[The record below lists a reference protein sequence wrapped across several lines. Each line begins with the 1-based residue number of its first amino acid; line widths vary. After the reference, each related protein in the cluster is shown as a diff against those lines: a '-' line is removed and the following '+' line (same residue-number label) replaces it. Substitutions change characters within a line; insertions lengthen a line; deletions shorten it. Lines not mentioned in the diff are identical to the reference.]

1 MERLTQREME
11 QILGIY
17 APFRIKNL
25 SLDNDNEVL
34 TVHLE
39 EQQNKSRRLFSTAPM
54 KQPGVIQTWLHGKT
68 GRFDTVIKLETNS
81 KTFSKSRLLNPPAF
95 IGNKDSGY
103 TYQLQQTVLMA
114 HTKNI
119 DSLNIS
125 ALFGLERALVSQII
139 DDAQVQQQESQANSQ
154 LPLETD
160 PIWRAIIKHETGFK
174 TNFSALRFLI
184 SKLELTCMN
193 SQDDSG
199 VIQSS
204 TATLRQFFIKH
215 KNQLKSEYAQI
226 GVSAQQETQEKV
238 QAKTSS
244 KKVKLTSEHPIWEN
258 ILNGD
263 IDLLSKNTGL
273 NMYITQ
279 LKGLYRKAADNK
291 QDQQQIA
298 KELLSYLKKNMAK
311 LKPEL
316 LSISK
321 MVKQLDSQENETSL
335 PSIEH
340 PVWEKLASQEANI
353 ESSQLAYKLL
363 LVKAHALDDK
373 AEAKQ
378 LIWQYFNRNQRLLSA
393 ELSQL
398 ESLISI
404 AS

>member
-25 SLDNDNEVL
+25 SLDSDEEVL

-39 EQQNKSRRLFSTAPM
+39 EQNNKSRRLFSTAPM
-54 KQPGVIQTWLHGKT
+54 KQPGKIQTWLHGKT

-95 IGNKDSGY
+95 LGSKDSGY
-103 TYQLQQTVLMA
+103 TYQLQQTVIMA

-125 ALFGLERALVSQII
+125 ALLGLKRTLVSKII
-139 DDAQVQQQESQANSQ
+139 DDAQAQQQESQANSQ

-160 PIWRAIIKHETGFK
+160 PIWRAIIKHEISFK

-193 SQDDSG
+193 SQDDSS

-226 GVSAQQETQEKV
+226 GVTLQEKPNKV
-238 QAKTSS
+238 EEKTTR

-279 LKGLYRKAADNK
+279 LKGLYRKAAYNK

-298 KELLSYLKKNMAK
+298 KELLSYLKKNMTK

-321 MVKQLDSQENETSL
+321 MVKQLDSQVNEATL
-335 PSIEH
+335 PDIEH
-340 PVWEKLASQEANI
+340 PIWERLANQEANI
-353 ESSQLAYKLL
+353 DSNQLAYKLL

-378 LIWQYFNRNQRLLSA
+378 LIWQYFDRNQRLLSA

>member
-11 QILGIY
+11 QILGVY

-25 SLDNDNEVL
+25 SLDSDEEVL

-39 EQQNKSRRLFSTAPM
+39 EQNNKSRRLFSTAPM
-54 KQPGVIQTWLHGKT
+54 KQPGQIQTWLHGKT

-95 IGNKDSGY
+95 LGSKDSGY

-125 ALFGLERALVSQII
+125 ALLGLERTLVSKII
-139 DDAQVQQQESQANSQ
+139 DDAQAQQQESQANSQ

-160 PIWRAIIKHETGFK
+160 PIWRAIIKHETSFK

-193 SQDDSG
+193 SQDDSS

-204 TATLRQFFIKH
+204 TATLRQFFVKH

-226 GVSAQQETQEKV
+226 GVTLQEKPNKV
-238 QAKTSS
+238 EEKTTS

-321 MVKQLDSQENETSL
+321 MVKQLDSQVNEATL
-335 PSIEH
+335 PDIEH
-340 PVWEKLASQEANI
+340 PIWERLANQEANI
-353 ESSQLAYKLL
+353 DSNQLAYKLL

-378 LIWQYFNRNQRLLSA
+378 LIWQYFDRNQRLLSA

>member
-11 QILGIY
+11 QILGVY

-25 SLDNDNEVL
+25 SLDSDEEVL

-39 EQQNKSRRLFSTAPM
+39 EQNNKSRRLFSTAPM
-54 KQPGVIQTWLHGKT
+54 KQPGQIQTWLHGKT

-95 IGNKDSGY
+95 LGSKDSGY

-125 ALFGLERALVSQII
+125 ALLGLERTLVSKII
-139 DDAQVQQQESQANSQ
+139 DDAQAQQQESQANSQ

-160 PIWRAIIKHETGFK
+160 PIWRAIIKHETSFK

-193 SQDDSG
+193 SQDDSS

-204 TATLRQFFIKH
+204 TATLRQFFVKH

-226 GVSAQQETQEKV
+226 GVTLQEKTNKV
-238 QAKTSS
+238 EEKTTS

-321 MVKQLDSQENETSL
+321 MVKQLDSQVNEATL
-335 PSIEH
+335 PDIEH
-340 PVWEKLASQEANI
+340 PIWERLANQEANI
-353 ESSQLAYKLL
+353 DSNQLAYKLL

-378 LIWQYFNRNQRLLSA
+378 LIWQYFDRNQRLLSA

>member
-39 EQQNKSRRLFSTAPM
+39 EQHNKSRRLFSTAPM
-54 KQPGVIQTWLHGKT
+54 KQPGQIKTWLHTKT
-68 GRFDTVIKLETNS
+68 GRFDTVIQLETNS

-95 IGNKDSGY
+95 MGNKDTGY

-114 HTKNI
+114 HSKNI

-125 ALFGLERALVSQII
+125 ALLGLERTLVSQII
-139 DDAQVQQQESQANSQ
+139 DDAQVQQQESQANNQ

-160 PIWRAIIKHETGFK
+160 PVWRAIIKHEISFK

-226 GVSAQQETQEKV
+226 GVTQQEAQEKV
-238 QAKTSS
+238 QEKTTS

-279 LKGLYRKAADNK
+279 LKGLYRKAVDNK

-321 MVKQLDSQENETSL
+321 MVKQLDSQETETAL
-335 PSIEH
+335 PNIEH
-340 PVWEKLASQEANI
+340 PVWDRLANQEANI
-353 ESSQLAYKLL
+353 DSKQLAYKLL
-363 LVKAHALDDK
+363 LVKAHALEDK

>member
-11 QILGIY
+11 QILGVY

-25 SLDNDNEVL
+25 SLDSDEEVL

-39 EQQNKSRRLFSTAPM
+39 EQNNKSRRLFSTAPM
-54 KQPGVIQTWLHGKT
+54 KQPGQIQTWLHGKT

-95 IGNKDSGY
+95 LGSKDSGY

-125 ALFGLERALVSQII
+125 ALLGLERTLVSKII
-139 DDAQVQQQESQANSQ
+139 NDAQAQQQESQANSQ

-160 PIWRAIIKHETGFK
+160 PIWRAIIKHETSFK

-193 SQDDSG
+193 SQDDSS

-204 TATLRQFFIKH
+204 TATLRQFFVKH

-226 GVSAQQETQEKV
+226 GVTLQEKPNKV
-238 QAKTSS
+238 EEKTTS

-321 MVKQLDSQENETSL
+321 MVKQLDSQVNEATL
-335 PSIEH
+335 PDIEH
-340 PVWEKLASQEANI
+340 PIWERLANQEANI
-353 ESSQLAYKLL
+353 DSNQLAYKLL

-378 LIWQYFNRNQRLLSA
+378 LIWQYFDRNQRLLSA

>member
-39 EQQNKSRRLFSTAPM
+39 EQHNKSRRLFSTAPM
-54 KQPGVIQTWLHGKT
+54 KQPGQIKTWLHTKT
-68 GRFDTVIKLETNS
+68 GRFDTVIQLETNS

-95 IGNKDSGY
+95 MGNKDTGY

-114 HTKNI
+114 HSKNI

-125 ALFGLERALVSQII
+125 ALLGLERTLVSQII
-139 DDAQVQQQESQANSQ
+139 DDAQVQQQESQANNQ

-160 PIWRAIIKHETGFK
+160 PVWRAIIKHEISFK

-226 GVSAQQETQEKV
+226 GVTQQEAQEKV
-238 QAKTSS
+238 QEKTTS

-263 IDLLSKNTGL
+263 IDILSKNTGL

-279 LKGLYRKAADNK
+279 LKGLYRKAVDNK

-321 MVKQLDSQENETSL
+321 MVKQLDSQETETAL
-335 PSIEH
+335 PNIEH
-340 PVWEKLASQEANI
+340 PVWDRLANQEANI
-353 ESSQLAYKLL
+353 DSKQLAYKLL
-363 LVKAHALDDK
+363 LVKAHALEDK

>member
-54 KQPGVIQTWLHGKT
+54 KQPGLIKTWLHTKT
-68 GRFDTVIKLETNS
+68 GRFDTVIQLETNS

-95 IGNKDSGY
+95 IGNKDTGY

-114 HTKNI
+114 HSKNI

-125 ALFGLERALVSQII
+125 ALLGLERTLVSQII
-139 DDAQVQQQESQANSQ
+139 DDAKVQQQESQANSQ
-154 LPLETD
+154 LPMETD
-160 PIWRAIIKHETGFK
+160 PVWRAIIKHEISFK

-226 GVSAQQETQEKV
+226 GVTLQEAPEKV
-238 QAKTSS
+238 QEKTTS

-321 MVKQLDSQENETSL
+321 MVKQLDSQETEATL
-335 PSIEH
+335 PNIEH
-340 PVWEKLASQEANI
+340 PVWDRLANQEANI
-353 ESSQLAYKLL
+353 DSKQLAYKLL
-363 LVKAHALDDK
+363 LVKAHALEDK